1 MNIWGYGEVM
11 VELLAGYRAEV
22 ALGLIIAL
30 FAMFVWE
37 KYPADVTAAGG
48 AAIFIVLGFVPPEK
62 AMAVFSNSAPLTIGA
77 MFVLTGALVRTGV
90 LERVAGVVLDRSRR
104 RPKLALAV
112 FLLTTLAAS
121 AFMNNTPVVLVLIP
135 IAIRLAAAL
144 DLAATRLL
152 IPISYAAI
160 LGGTLTLIGTSTNL
174 LVDGVARTH
183 GLEPFSLF
191 EITPVGLAAAL
202 AGILTMLGL
211 GKLLLPDRREDTGDL
226 DSRDEAEFLSELT
239 LLADGP
245 FTDKP
250 IGEIADFKQT
260 GLRIVGVRTE
270 GKVVRK
276 DLQNITLKKGDG
288 LIVLA
293 KSDVLLTLNDREG
306 VRVGQRRAATGNGER
321 IVVEAVVAPGRLSH
335 GTLLSSLSLGRR
347 FGVRVM
353 GAHRNRHV
361 PGPDLSNVRLRPA
374 DKLLIEGTTEA
385 LDELS
390 HQSELVSV
398 TRSTARAFRP
408 TKAPLA
414 LLALGLV
421 VVLAAFDV
429 MDIGILAM
437 IAVPTIL
444 ILRCI
449 DADEAWGSIDGGIL
463 ILIFSM
469 LVIGKGLEET
479 GAVTLIVNAVLPVMS
494 QVSPF
499 FVLLLVYGLS
509 STLTE
514 FITNNAVAVIL
525 TPIAI
530 GLAQQLGI
538 EPRALVVAIMFGA
551 SASFATP
558 IGYQTNTLVYGA
570 GNYRFSDFVKIGLPM
585 NIIVGLA
592 SCYAIYLYYGA

>member
-1 MNIWGYGEVM
+1 M

-144 DLAATRLL
+144 DLATTRLL

-276 DLQNITLKKGDG
+276 DFQNITLKKGDG

-293 KSDVLLTLNDREG
+293 KSAVLLTLNDREG

-321 IVVEAVVAPGRLSH
+321 VVVEAVVAPGRLSH

-479 GAVTLIVNAVLPVMS
+479 GAVTLIVNAVLPAMS

-592 SCYAIYLYYGA
+592 SCYAIYLYYGV

>member
-1 MNIWGYGEVM
+1 MM
-11 VELLAGYRAEV
+11 ELLADYQAEV
-22 ALGLIIAL
+22 ALGLVVVL
-30 FAMFVWE
+30 FAMFIWE

-48 AAIFIVLGFVPPEK
+48 AAVFIVLGFVPSEK
-62 AMAVFSNSAPLTIGA
+62 AMGVFSNTAPLTIGA

-90 LERVAGVVLDRSRR
+90 LESVAGVVLDRSRR
-104 RPKLALAV
+104 HPKLALAV
-112 FLLTTLAAS
+112 FLLTALAAS

-135 IAIRLAAAL
+135 IVVRLAAAL

-191 EITPVGLAAAL
+191 EITPVGLATAFT
-202 AGILTMLGL
+202 GILTMLVL
-211 GKLLLPDRREDTGDL
+211 GSFLLPDRGEEAGDL
-226 DSRDEAEFLSELT
+226 DSQDEAEFLSELT
-239 LLADGP
+239 VLADGP
-245 FTDKP
+245 YTDKP

-260 GLRIVGVRTE
+260 GLRILGVRSD

-276 DLQNITLKKGDG
+276 NFQDITLKKGDG

-293 KSDVLLTLNDREG
+293 KSAELLTLNDREG
-306 VRVGQRRAATGNGER
+306 LRVGQRRGVTGNGER
-321 IVVEAVVAPGRLSH
+321 IIVEAVVAPGRLSH
-335 GTLLSSLSLGRR
+335 GTLLSNLALGRR
-347 FGVRVM
+347 FGVRVIA
-353 GAHRNRHV
+353 AHRHRHV
-361 PGPDLSNVRLRPA
+361 PGPDLGNVRLRPA
-374 DKLLIEGTTEA
+374 DKLLLEGTAEA

-421 VVLAAFDV
+421 VVLASLNV

-437 IAVPTIL
+437 IAVPAIL
-444 ILRCI
+444 VLRCI

-463 ILIFSM
+463 ILIFAM
-469 LVIGKGLEET
+469 LAIGQGLQET
-479 GAVTLIVNAVLPVMS
+479 GAVTLVVDAVLPIMS
-494 QVSPF
+494 KVSPF
-499 FVLLLVYGLS
+499 VVLLLVYALS
-509 STLTE
+509 SILTE
-514 FITNNAVAVIL
+514 CVTNNAVAVIF
-525 TPIAI
+525 TPVAI
-530 GLAQQLGI
+530 GLGQQLGI
-538 EPRALVVAIMFGA
+538 EPRALVVTVMFGA

-585 NIIVGLA
+585 NVIVGLA
-592 SCYAIYLYYGA
+592 TCYAIYFYYGV

>member
-1 MNIWGYGEVM
+1 MI
-11 VELLAGYRAEV
+11 ELIADYEAQV
-22 ALGLIIAL
+22 ALGLLILL
-30 FAMFVWE
+30 FAMFIWE

-48 AAIFIVLGFVPPEK
+48 AALFIVLGFVPPDK
-62 AMAVFSNSAPLTIGA
+62 AMAVFSNSAPLAIGA

-90 LERVAGVVLDRSRR
+90 LESVAGLVLDHSRKH
-104 RPKLALAV
+104 PTLALVV
-112 FLLTTLAAS
+112 FLLTTVVAS

-135 IAIRLAAAL
+135 IVVRLAAAL
-144 DLAATRLL
+144 DMAATRLL
-152 IPISYAAI
+152 IPLSYAAI

-174 LVDGVARTH
+174 LVDGVARAQ

-191 EITPVGLAAAL
+191 EITPVGLAVAFT
-202 AGILTMLGL
+202 GVLTMLVL
-211 GKLLLPDRREDTGDL
+211 GRFLLPDRREEASAL
-226 DSRDEAEFLSELT
+226 DSQEEAEFLSELT
-239 LLADGP
+239 VLVDGP
-245 FTDKP
+245 YTDRP
-250 IGEIADFKQT
+250 IGEVADFKQT
-260 GLRIVGVRTE
+260 GLRIMGVRSD
-270 GKVVRK
+270 GKIVRK
-276 DLQNITLKKGDG
+276 DFQDVTLKKGDG
-288 LIVLA
+288 LIILA
-293 KSDVLLTLNDREG
+293 RSEVLLTLNERDG
-306 VRVGQRRAATGNGER
+306 LRVGQRRGATGNGER

-353 GAHRNRHV
+353 AAHRHRHV
-361 PGPDLSNVRLRPA
+361 PGPDLGNVRLRPA
-374 DKLLIEGTTEA
+374 DRLLLEGTAEA

-390 HQSELVSV
+390 HQNELVSV

-421 VVLAAFDV
+421 VVLASFNV

-437 IAVPTIL
+437 IAVPALL

-463 ILIFSM
+463 VLIFAM
-469 LVIGKGLEET
+469 LIVGQGLQET
-479 GAVTLIVNAVLPVMS
+479 GAVALVVKAVLPIMTI
-494 QVSPF
+494 VSPF
-499 FVLLLVYGLS
+499 VVLVLVYTLA

-514 FITNNAVAVIL
+514 CVTNNAVAVIL
-525 TPIAI
+525 TPIVI
-530 GLAQQLGI
+530 GLGQQLGI
-538 EPRALVVAIMFGA
+538 EPRALVVAVMFGA

-585 NIIVGLA
+585 NIIVGMA
-592 SCYAIYLYYGA
+592 SCYAIYWYYGI

>member
-1 MNIWGYGEVM
+1 M

-22 ALGLIIAL
+22 ALGLVIAL

-48 AAIFIVLGFVPPEK
+48 AAIFIVLGFVPSEK
-62 AMAVFSNSAPLTIGA
+62 AMAVFSNPAPLTIGA

-90 LERVAGVVLDRSRR
+90 LERVAGLVLDRSRR

-183 GLEPFSLF
+183 GLEPLSLF

-202 AGILTMLGL
+202 TGILTMLVL
-211 GKLLLPDRREDTGDL
+211 GKFLLPDRREDTGDL

-239 LLADGP
+239 VLADGP

-270 GKVVRK
+270 GKVMRK
-276 DLQNITLKKGDG
+276 DFQGITLTKGDG

-293 KSDVLLTLNDREG
+293 KSAVLLTLNDREG

-321 IVVEAVVAPGRLSH
+321 GVVEAVVAPGRLSH

-361 PGPDLSNVRLRPA
+361 PGPDLGNVRLRPA

-421 VVLAAFDV
+421 VVLGAFNV

-444 ILRCI
+444 ILRCL

-469 LVIGKGLEET
+469 LVVGKGLEET
-479 GAVTLIVNAVLPVMS
+479 GAVSLIVNAVLPVMS
-494 QVSPF
+494 EVSPF
-499 FVLLLVYGLS
+499 FALLLVYGLS

-538 EPRALVVAIMFGA
+538 EPRALVVAVMFGA

-585 NIIVGLA
+585 NVIVGLA
-592 SCYAIYLYYGA
+592 TCYAIYLYYGV

>member
-1 MNIWGYGEVM
+1 M

-22 ALGLIIAL
+22 ALGLVIAL

-48 AAIFIVLGFVPPEK
+48 TAIFIVLGFVPSEK
-62 AMAVFSNSAPLTIGA
+62 AMAVFSNSAPLAIGA

-202 AGILTMLGL
+202 AGILTMLVL
-211 GKLLLPDRREDTGDL
+211 GKFLLPDRREDTGDL
-226 DSRDEAEFLSELT
+226 DSREEASFLSELT
-239 LLADGP
+239 VLADGP

-270 GKVVRK
+270 GKVMRK
-276 DLQNITLKKGDG
+276 DFQGITLKKGDG

-293 KSDVLLTLNDREG
+293 KSALLLTLNDREG

-321 IVVEAVVAPGRLSH
+321 VVVEAVVAPGRLSH

-347 FGVRVM
+347 FGVRVL

-361 PGPDLSNVRLRPA
+361 PGPDLGNVRLRPA
-374 DKLLIEGTTEA
+374 DKLLIEGTIEA

-390 HQSELVSV
+390 RQSELVSV

-421 VVLAAFDV
+421 VVLAAFNV

-444 ILRCI
+444 ILRCL
-449 DADEAWGSIDGGIL
+449 DADEAWGSID
-463 ILIFSM
+463 
-469 LVIGKGLEET
+469 
-479 GAVTLIVNAVLPVMS
+479 A
-494 QVSPF
+494 
-499 FVLLLVYGLS
+499 
-509 STLTE
+509 
-514 FITNNAVAVIL
+514 
-525 TPIAI
+525 
-530 GLAQQLGI
+530 
-538 EPRALVVAIMFGA
+538 A
-551 SASFATP
+551 S
-558 IGYQTNTLVYGA
+558 
-570 GNYRFSDFVKIGLPM
+570 
-585 NIIVGLA
+585 
-592 SCYAIYLYYGA
+592 